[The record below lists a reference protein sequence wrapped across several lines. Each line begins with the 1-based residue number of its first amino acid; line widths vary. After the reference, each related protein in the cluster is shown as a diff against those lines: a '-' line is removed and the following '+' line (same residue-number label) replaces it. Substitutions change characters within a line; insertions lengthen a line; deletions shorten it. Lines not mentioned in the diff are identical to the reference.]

1 MAKQILFSD
10 KARNA
15 LKKGADKLAA
25 AVKVTL
31 GPRGRNV
38 VLDKGFG
45 SPTMTNDGVTVAKEI
60 ELEDKYENMGAQL
73 LQEVASKTNDVAG
86 DGTTTAVILAQAMI
100 SAGLKNLAA
109 GANPLLI
116 KKGMEEA
123 TEAIVKEIREKISRP
138 VSTSEEIQQVATIS
152 ANEPKI
158 GRIIAE
164 AMAKVGKD
172 GIITVEESQ
181 SFDFEVEVTEG
192 MQFDEGYVSPYM
204 ITNAEK
210 MAAEY
215 KNCFILITDQK
226 ISALNDIL
234 PLMEKMAE
242 RGKKDLVVIAEEIEG
257 EALATFVVNRLR
269 GAFNTL
275 AVKAP
280 GFGDNKKELLED
292 IAVLTGGRVI
302 SEEVGLKLEK
312 VDINDLGKARRV
324 IATKDNTTIVG
335 GEGDPEKIKA
345 RINNLRRQIEITT
358 SEFDKEKLNERLAK
372 LAGGVGVIKVGATT
386 ETEMKEK
393 KFKVEDA
400 VNATKAAVEE
410 GSVVGGGVAL
420 IRASS
425 ALDRL
430 NLSGDEKIGKEIVRY
445 AIEEPL
451 RQLAINSAYEPGV
464 VVNEVKNHK
473 GNFGFNASTGK
484 YEDLVEAGIIDPAK
498 VTRCALQNAT
508 SIASL
513 FLTTEA
519 VITDLPEKKEAPSM
533 GGAGMPSMPP
543 DMEDY
548 E

>member
-1 MAKQILFSD
+1 MAKQILFD
-10 KARNA
+10 EKARNA
-15 LKKGADKLAA
+15 LKRGVDKLAA

-38 VLDKGFG
+38 ALDKGFG

-60 ELEDKYENMGAQL
+60 ELEDKYENVGAQL

-100 SAGLKNLAA
+100 TAGLKNLAA
-109 GANPLLI
+109 GANPILI
-116 KKGMEEA
+116 KKGMDEA
-123 TEAIVKEIREKISRP
+123 TRVVVKELKENIARS
-138 VSTSEEIQQVATIS
+138 VSTPEEIQQVATIS
-152 ANEPKI
+152 ANDAKI

-164 AMAKVGKD
+164 AMSKVGKN

-181 SFDFEVEVTEG
+181 SFDFEVEITEG

-204 ITNAEK
+204 VTNSEK

-215 KNCFILITDQK
+215 KDCFILITDQK

-234 PLMEKMAE
+234 PLMEKMAQA
-242 RGKKDLVVIAEEIEG
+242 GKKDLVVIAEEIEG

-269 GAFNTL
+269 GVFNTL

-280 GFGDNKKELLED
+280 GFGDRKKEMLED
-292 IAVLTGGRVI
+292 IAVLTGGKVI
-302 SEEVGLKLEK
+302 SEEVGLKLDK
-312 VDINDLGKARRV
+312 VEMSDLGKAHRV

-335 GEGDPEKIKA
+335 GEGDKKA
-345 RINNLRRQIEITT
+345 IENRIANIRRQIEM
-358 SEFDKEKLNERLAK
+358 SSSDFDKEKLEERLAK
-372 LAGGVGVIKVGATT
+372 LTGGVGVIKVGAVT

-420 IRASS
+420 IRAAV
-425 ALDRL
+425 ALDKL
-430 NLSGDEKIGKEIVRY
+430 KLYGDQAVGKEIVRR
-445 AIEEPL
+445 ALEEPL
-451 RQLAINSAYEPGV
+451 RQLAANSSCEPGV
-464 VVNEVKNHK
+464 VVEEVKRHK
-473 GNFGFNASTGK
+473 GNYGFNILTEK
-484 YEDLVEAGIIDPAK
+484 YEDLVAAGIIDPAK

-519 VITDLPEKKEAPSM
+519 VITDLPEQKESSASQ
-533 GGAGMPSMPP
+533 GMNPSMPQG
-543 DMEDY
+543 MEGF

>member
-152 ANEPKI
+152 ANDPKI

-519 VITDLPEKKEAPSM
+519 VITDLPEKKEMSAM
-533 GGAGMPSMPP
+533 GGAGMPSMSP

>member
-152 ANEPKI
+152 ANDPKI

-519 VITDLPEKKEAPSM
+519 VITDLPEKKETPAM
-533 GGAGMPSMPP
+533 GGAGMPSMSP

>member
-152 ANEPKI
+152 ANDPKI